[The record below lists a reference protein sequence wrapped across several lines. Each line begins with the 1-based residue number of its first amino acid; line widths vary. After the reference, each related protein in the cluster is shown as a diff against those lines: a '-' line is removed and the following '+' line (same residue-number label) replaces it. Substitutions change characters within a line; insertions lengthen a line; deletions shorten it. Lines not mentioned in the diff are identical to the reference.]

1 MDGRLAGEQSDRAPL
16 RFVSGALLGFLWLD
30 GFLVGILA
38 VAFLQLTIGSVAFP
52 ISALL
57 AAVANYVLLWCSA
70 TLTAGAAR
78 YGALVAF
85 AVAFF
90 VAAAGGPGG
99 DVVVPQ
105 DWRAFLLLALGIA
118 APAFAGYAG
127 VLPTPDAAPKG
138 AGE

>member
-1 MDGRLAGEQSDRAPL
+1 MDGRLASRC
-16 RFVSGALLGFLWLD
+16 LLGFLWFD

-38 VAFLQLTIGSVAFP
+38 VGFLQLTIGSVAFP

-57 AAVANYVLLWCSA
+57 AVVANYLLLWCSS
-70 TLTAGAAR
+70 TLTTGAAR
-78 YGALVAF
+78 YGALIAF

-127 VLPTPDAAPKG
+127 LLPTPDTRSDNASEG

>member
-1 MDGRLAGEQSDRAPL
+1 MTSSRPGRARS

-52 ISALL
+52 ISALV
-57 AAVANYVLLWCSA
+57 AAMANYVLLWCSA
-70 TLTAGAAR
+70 TLTAGSAK
-78 YGALVAF
+78 YGALIAF
-85 AVAFF
+85 AIAFF
-90 VAAAGGPGG
+90 VAAAGGPGA

-105 DWRAFLLLALGIA
+105 DWRAFLLLGLGVA

-127 VLPTPDAAPKG
+127 LLPTPDDGSATG
-138 AGE
+138 GTGSGE